1 MLYIYV
7 GNAGFDSW
15 QGQEISLFS
24 KMPRLSLGPTQPPIQ
39 QVPRIFSPLEA
50 QWLGHEDDY
59 TPPFSVMVKNEWS
72 YTSAPPVHI
81 HAVDWANYTFL

>member
-1 MLYIYV
+1 MLYVDV

-24 KMPRLSLGPTQPPIQ
+24 KMCRLPLVPTQPPMQ
-39 QVPRIFSPLEA
+39 WVPTIFSLLEA
-50 QWLGHEDDY
+50 QWLGHKDY
-59 TPPFSVMVKNEWS
+59 HTPPSSVMVKNEWS
-72 YTSAPPVHI
+72 YTSAPPAHI